1 MLRLDRKGRLVMNE
15 KVREFLE
22 KERQEQL
29 AAQQKE
35 REETLLRLGL
45 WEKEYAPEE
54 GDGHSQYTETDE
66 NGRRWRKVP
75 VPVTE
80 EEWAEIRR
88 YAGRNRMSKWSIALW
103 IFGVIFYGTAV
114 YAFLVDA
121 GLLSMLVWAAGGTLL
136 SAVGQLI
143 DRLDRR

>member
-1 MLRLDRKGRLVMNE
+1 MHE

-22 KERQEQL
+22 KERQEQS
-29 AAQQKE
+29 AAERKE
-35 REETLLRLGL
+35 REEALLRLGL
-45 WEKEYAPEE
+45 WEKEYEPEE
-54 GDGHSQYTETDE
+54 GDGFSQYTETDE

-88 YAGRNRMSKWSIALW
+88 YAGRNRMNKWSLALW
-103 IFGVIFYGTAV
+103 IFGGIFYCTAV

-136 SAVGQLI
+136 SAVGRLI
-143 DRLDRR
+143 DTMDRR